1 MSRDSQAV
9 ISITQT
15 VAAAL
20 IVGGL
25 LTLMVFVNPVQSSP
39 DDRIKV
45 IVSILPQKEF
55 VEAVGG
61 EHVSVTVMV
70 PPGSEPHTYSPTP
83 AQMVSLTNA
92 DLYFE
97 VGSGLEFELTW
108 MDRFVDLNDRML
120 VVDGAK
126 GIRLIDSGGS
136 ATGLKDPHIWLSPK
150 NAEAMVQ
157 NLYHGLLKIDPRNAS
172 GYENNTRSYLQ
183 RLDSLD
189 GNISSILAPVENKNL
204 LVFHPA
210 WGYFADEY
218 GLTQVA
224 IEAEGKDPTALE
236 LADIVDYAK
245 RYNVSVV
252 FAEPQFST
260 RLADEVAK
268 DINGAVVIVD
278 DLAGDYVRNL
288 QHVADKIA
296 EGLSNNA

>member
-1 MSRDSQAV
+1 M
-9 ISITQT
+9 
-15 VAAAL
+15 
-20 IVGGL
+20 
-25 LTLMVFVNPVQSSP
+25 MVFVNPVQSAP

-55 VEAVGG
+55 AEAVGG
-61 EHVSVTVMV
+61 DHVSVTVMV

-83 AQMVSLTNA
+83 AQMVNLTNA

-97 VGSGLEFELTW
+97 VGADLEFELAW
-108 MDRFVDLNDRML
+108 MNRFVELNSGML
-120 VVDGAK
+120 VVDGSK
-126 GIRLIDSGGS
+126 GIKLIGPSDSP
-136 ATGLKDPHIWLSPK
+136 TGLKDPHIWLSPR

-172 GYENNTRSYLQ
+172 DYENNTRSYLQ

-189 GNISSILAPVENKNL
+189 KNISSTLAPVENKNL

-210 WGYFADEY
+210 WSYFADEY
-218 GLTQVA
+218 GLKEIA

-245 RYNVSVV
+245 SYNVSVV

-260 RLADEVAK
+260 RLAEEVAK
-268 DINGAVVIVD
+268 EINGVVVIVD
-278 DLAGDYVRNL
+278 DLAENYVQNL
-288 QHVADKIA
+288 QYVADKIA